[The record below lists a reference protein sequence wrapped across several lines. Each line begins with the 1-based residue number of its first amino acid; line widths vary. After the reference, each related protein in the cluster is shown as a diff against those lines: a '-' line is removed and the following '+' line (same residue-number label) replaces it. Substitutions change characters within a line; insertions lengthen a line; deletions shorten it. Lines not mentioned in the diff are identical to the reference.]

1 MWVTDRR
8 PHHFQGYIQQQTA
21 SGLGEAF
28 GLTGCVAV
36 SRGERSRRFGA
47 MWTEIT
53 AFYRYVYNWGEQI
66 NTRYS
71 IRACNLRVSEELLMF
86 ALQQLSIQHHEVSS
100 VCLDTSHCGS
110 SDNDCQCACVGAC
123 VEWSVQGSM
132 CKRSNDATGYCSQ

>member
-53 AFYRYVYNWGEQI
+53 AFYRYVYKWGEQI
-66 NTRYS
+66 NARYS

-86 ALQQLSIQHHEVSS
+86 PLQQLSIQHHEYHQFTWIFHTVTAAMTVS
-100 VCLDTSHCGS
+100 VR
-110 SDNDCQCACVGAC
+110 ACT
-123 VEWSVQGSM
+123 EWSVQGSM
-132 CKRSNDATGYCSQ
+132 CKRSNDATGYCGQ